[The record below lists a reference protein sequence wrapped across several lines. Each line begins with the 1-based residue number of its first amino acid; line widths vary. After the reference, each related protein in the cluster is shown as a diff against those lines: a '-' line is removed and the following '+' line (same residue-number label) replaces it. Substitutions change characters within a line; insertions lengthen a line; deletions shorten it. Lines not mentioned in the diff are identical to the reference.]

1 MGCRHLRDFAL
12 SQATDREI
20 WNFAR
25 SGGWI
30 VVSKDQDFADLA
42 TLDPSGPRLV
52 WVRTGNQ
59 CVREVFDHFSRAL
72 PDILQKLATGS
83 NVVELW

>member
-1 MGCRHLRDFAL
+1 MECQHLRAFDP
-12 SQATDREI
+12 SNATDREL

-52 WVRTGNQ
+52 WVHTGNQ
-59 CVREVFDHFSRAL
+59 RVREVFDHFSLAL

-83 NVVELW
+83 HVAELW